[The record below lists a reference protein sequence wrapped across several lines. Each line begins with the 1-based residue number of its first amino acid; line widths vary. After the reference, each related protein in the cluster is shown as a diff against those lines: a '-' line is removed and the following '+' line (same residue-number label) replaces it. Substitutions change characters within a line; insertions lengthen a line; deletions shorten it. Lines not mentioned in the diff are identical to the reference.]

1 MTVILFVTVFG
12 FVKSDFWDMLNNFC
26 LHVYAQLFMFMGEN
40 GNGVSGTIIE
50 MVLKSKSDRLW
61 CQLHILAY
69 GEHAKDLIDQIH
81 VFEDG
86 QSLDMIF
93 RGFTLIE
100 GQEKIVQVVGGQ
112 ERLQGV
118 KL

>member
-1 MTVILFVTVFG
+1 MCLVLMFI
-12 FVKSDFWDMLNNFC
+12 VKSDFWDMLKIFC
-26 LHVYAQLFMFMGEN
+26 FHVYVFMFMGEN
-40 GNGVSGTIIE
+40 DNGVSGTIIE
-50 MVLKSKSDRLW
+50 MVPKSKSDRLW

-69 GEHAKDLIDQIH
+69 GEHAKDLIVQIH

-86 QSLDMIF
+86 QSFDMIF

-100 GQEKIVQVVGGQ
+100 GQEQTVQAVGGQ
-112 ERLQGV
+112 QRLQGV